1 MSLRTYTELI
11 QIHSFEERLR
21 YLMLKNN
28 VGVETFGFDRYL
40 NQMFYHSVEWER
52 IKRDVII
59 RDNGCDLAC
68 KDREIHGRIY
78 VHHMNPISKQDILK
92 RTEILLNPEYLVCVC
107 KQTHD
112 AIHYGNE
119 SVLAQNQLVERRPND
134 TCPWKH

>member
-11 QIHSFEERLR
+11 QISSFEERLR

-112 AIHYGNE
+112 AIHYGND
-119 SVLAQNQLVERRPND
+119 SIIAQNQFVERRPND